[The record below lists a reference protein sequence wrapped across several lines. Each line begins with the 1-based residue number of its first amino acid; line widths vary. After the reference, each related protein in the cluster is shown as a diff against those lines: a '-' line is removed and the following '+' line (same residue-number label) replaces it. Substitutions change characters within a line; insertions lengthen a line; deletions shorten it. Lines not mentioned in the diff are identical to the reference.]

1 MSPLEHAGHVVDHCI
16 HRKNE
21 IGYLPISIASLTH
34 YYKNETQKVAYKY
47 FWLHKN
53 YISIV

>member
-34 YYKNETQKVAYKY
+34 YYKNGPQKVAYKY